1 MGDSFPVAP
10 TIAPAMPL
18 VNSGSCIGR
27 APPQSCAVQEAG
39 LGSGHC
45 PAENEIPM
53 SNFLVPVIEVAI
65 VLINL
70 YWWVVILAA
79 VASWLMAFGVINTH
93 NRGVARVVDIL
104 YRLTEPALA
113 PIQRILPNFGGVDI
127 SPVILLVILW
137 FITMELRQL
146 EFYLLTMS

>member
-1 MGDSFPVAP
+1 
-10 TIAPAMPL
+10 
-18 VNSGSCIGR
+18 
-27 APPQSCAVQEAG
+27 
-39 LGSGHC
+39 
-45 PAENEIPM
+45 M

>member
-1 MGDSFPVAP
+1 
-10 TIAPAMPL
+10 
-18 VNSGSCIGR
+18 
-27 APPQSCAVQEAG
+27 
-39 LGSGHC
+39 
-45 PAENEIPM
+45 M
-53 SNFLVPVIEVAI
+53 SNFLVPVVEVAI

-79 VASWLMAFGVINTH
+79 VASWLMAFGVVNTH
-93 NRGVARVVDIL
+93 NRGVARVIDIL

-137 FITMELRQL
+137 FITMELRQF
-146 EFYLLTMS
+146 EFYLLTRS

>member
-1 MGDSFPVAP
+1 
-10 TIAPAMPL
+10 
-18 VNSGSCIGR
+18 
-27 APPQSCAVQEAG
+27 
-39 LGSGHC
+39 
-45 PAENEIPM
+45 M

-79 VASWLMAFGVINTH
+79 VASWLIAFGVINTY
-93 NRGVARVVDIL
+93 NRGVARVVDVL

>member
-1 MGDSFPVAP
+1 
-10 TIAPAMPL
+10 
-18 VNSGSCIGR
+18 
-27 APPQSCAVQEAG
+27 
-39 LGSGHC
+39 
-45 PAENEIPM
+45 M

-65 VLINL
+65 VLINI

-79 VASWLMAFGVINTH
+79 VASWLIAFGVINTH
-93 NRGVARVVDIL
+93 NRGVARVVDVL

-146 EFYLLTMS
+146 EFYLLTQS

>member
-1 MGDSFPVAP
+1 
-10 TIAPAMPL
+10 
-18 VNSGSCIGR
+18 
-27 APPQSCAVQEAG
+27 
-39 LGSGHC
+39 
-45 PAENEIPM
+45 M

-65 VLINL
+65 ILINL

-93 NRGVARVVDIL
+93 NRGVARVVDVL

>member
-1 MGDSFPVAP
+1 
-10 TIAPAMPL
+10 
-18 VNSGSCIGR
+18 
-27 APPQSCAVQEAG
+27 
-39 LGSGHC
+39 
-45 PAENEIPM
+45 M

-79 VASWLMAFGVINTH
+79 VASWLIAFGVINTH
-93 NRGVARVVDIL
+93 NRGVARVVDVL

>member
-1 MGDSFPVAP
+1 
-10 TIAPAMPL
+10 
-18 VNSGSCIGR
+18 
-27 APPQSCAVQEAG
+27 
-39 LGSGHC
+39 
-45 PAENEIPM
+45 
-53 SNFLVPVIEVAI
+53 
-65 VLINL
+65 
-70 YWWVVILAA
+70 
-79 VASWLMAFGVINTH
+79 MAFGVINTH

>member
-1 MGDSFPVAP
+1 
-10 TIAPAMPL
+10 
-18 VNSGSCIGR
+18 
-27 APPQSCAVQEAG
+27 
-39 LGSGHC
+39 
-45 PAENEIPM
+45 M

-70 YWWVVILAA
+70 YWWVVILSA

-93 NRGVARVVDIL
+93 NRGVARVVDVL

-137 FITMELRQL
+137 FITMELRQF

>member
-1 MGDSFPVAP
+1 M
-10 TIAPAMPL
+10 
-18 VNSGSCIGR
+18 
-27 APPQSCAVQEAG
+27 
-39 LGSGHC
+39 
-45 PAENEIPM
+45 
-53 SNFLVPVIEVAI
+53 PVIEVAI

-70 YWWVVILAA
+70 YWWVVILSA
-79 VASWLMAFGVINTH
+79 VASWLIAFGVINTH
-93 NRGVARVVDIL
+93 NRGVARVVDVL

-137 FITMELRQL
+137 FITMELRQF

>member
-1 MGDSFPVAP
+1 
-10 TIAPAMPL
+10 
-18 VNSGSCIGR
+18 
-27 APPQSCAVQEAG
+27 
-39 LGSGHC
+39 
-45 PAENEIPM
+45 M

-65 VLINL
+65 VLTNL
-70 YWWVVILAA
+70 YWWVVILSA
-79 VASWLMAFGVINTH
+79 VASWLIAFGVINTH
-93 NRGVARVVDIL
+93 NRGVARVVDVL

-137 FITMELRQL
+137 FITMELRQF

>member
-1 MGDSFPVAP
+1 
-10 TIAPAMPL
+10 
-18 VNSGSCIGR
+18 
-27 APPQSCAVQEAG
+27 
-39 LGSGHC
+39 
-45 PAENEIPM
+45 M

-70 YWWVVILAA
+70 YWWVVILSA
-79 VASWLMAFGVINTH
+79 VASWLIAFGVINTH
-93 NRGVARVVDIL
+93 NRGVARVVDVL

-137 FITMELRQL
+137 FITMELRQF

>member
-1 MGDSFPVAP
+1 
-10 TIAPAMPL
+10 
-18 VNSGSCIGR
+18 
-27 APPQSCAVQEAG
+27 
-39 LGSGHC
+39 
-45 PAENEIPM
+45 M

-65 VLINL
+65 VLTNL
-70 YWWVVILAA
+70 YWWVVILSA
-79 VASWLMAFGVINTH
+79 VASWLIAFGVINTH
-93 NRGVARVVDIL
+93 YRGVARVVDVL

-137 FITMELRQL
+137 FITMELRQF

>member
-1 MGDSFPVAP
+1 
-10 TIAPAMPL
+10 
-18 VNSGSCIGR
+18 
-27 APPQSCAVQEAG
+27 
-39 LGSGHC
+39 
-45 PAENEIPM
+45 M

-79 VASWLMAFGVINTH
+79 VASWLIAFGVINTH
-93 NRGVARVVDIL
+93 NRGVARVVDVL

-137 FITMELRQL
+137 FITMELRQF